1 MKAFKVLSII
11 LVLATVLSVFGLS
24 PAFVQAQTPVAGESG
39 IITQTAKLPDLAPA
53 WLTADGQIVSNGPE
67 VKVER
72 TGQEPPPTKKTG
84 PIKIGFTP
92 TAMNTHYDVVIAGAK
107 SAVDELGGSKV
118 IDLVIQ
124 APSSQSGTAE
134 QMNIVEGWIQQGFD
148 AIAICSAN
156 DQAMTPI
163 YKKAAEKGIPVF
175 VFNTPVPM
183 SVNPYYVSNV
193 GYDQR
198 EAGRLIGLW
207 LKEHFGDKP
216 TNLAILEGLPGVH
229 NTERMAGFKAGLGD
243 NPNIKT
249 VASQPADWVRDKG
262 QSVMENILTANDKVD
277 VVWGMYDEMALG
289 ALAAIKGRDKAGK
302 ITIMGYDNTPDAYE
316 AIKRGDMHVT
326 VDTAPKEMGYNL
338 IHAIKK
344 YVMDGEMVP
353 KVTNSEIAT
362 WDQSNIAKF
371 DTANYKYVPKQ

>member
-1 MKAFKVLSII
+1 MKVFRI
-11 LVLATVLSVFGLS
+11 LSVVLILAMLLTAVNLAPV
-24 PAFVQAQTPVAGESG
+24 PAQAQKPN
-39 IITQTAKLPDLAPA
+39 IPNLAPA
-53 WLTADGQIVSNGPE
+53 WLTDAGQILSNGPE
-67 VKVER
+67 VKIER
-72 TGQEPPPTKKTG
+72 TGQEPPPTKKKT
-84 PIKIGFTP
+84 PIKVGFTP

-107 SAVDELGGSKV
+107 AAVEELGGPSV

-134 QMNIVEGWIQQGFD
+134 QMNIVEGWVQQGFD

-193 GYDQR
+193 GYDQD
-198 EAGRLIGLW
+198 EAGRLMGLW
-207 LKEHFGDKP
+207 LVQNFGSKP

-229 NTERMAGFKAGLGD
+229 NTERMKGFKKAIDGT
-243 NPNIKT
+243 PNIK
-249 VASQPADWVRDKG
+249 VAASQPADWVRDKG
-262 QSVMENILTANDKVD
+262 QSVMENILTANSNID

-289 ALAAIKGRDKAGK
+289 ALAAIKSRGMAGK
-302 ITIMGYDNTPDAYE
+302 ITVMGYDNTPDAYE

-338 IHAIKK
+338 IMAVKK
-344 YVMDGEMVP
+344 YVIDGEMVP
-353 KVTNSEIAT
+353 KVINSKIAV
-362 WDQSNIAKF
+362 WDQSNIAQF
-371 DTANYKYVPKQ
+371 DTNNYKFVQK